1 MKTKNF
7 KYTLA
12 TLVLIALL
20 SLSGLSFVTAQT
32 IIPGNSGN
40 TGSQTGNQTGT
51 QTGNQTGTKTPD
63 PIPHL
68 TNPLTTDSLET
79 LILSIVDIAMN
90 VGIVI
95 ATIMIIYAGFRLIWA
110 RGNATE
116 LEEAKK
122 LFMYVIIGL
131 AVLISA
137 KAIVGIVK
145 NTLIQ
150 AKVVDQSVFNR
161 PQ

>member
-1 MKTKNF
+1 M
-7 KYTLA
+7 A
-12 TLVLIALL
+12 VMISALL
-20 SLSGLSFVTAQT
+20 ASSSSAQVTTTPA
-32 IIPGNSGN
+32 NVSN
-40 TGSQTGNQTGT
+40 TGSQTGSQTGT
-51 QTGNQTGTKTPD
+51 QTGSQTGVKTEG
-63 PIPHL
+63 PIPTL
-68 TNPLTTDSLET
+68 KNPLKVDSIEL
-79 LILSIVDIAMN
+79 LILAVVDIAMN

-95 ATIMIIYAGFRLIWA
+95 ATIMIIYSGFRFIWA

-131 AVLISA
+131 AVLIAA

-150 AKVVDQSVFNR
+150 AKVVDEKVFQR